1 MIPLN
6 TMVLVGIIEQ
16 HLKKAV
22 LKISTAICTCPSH
35 SLVHP
40 NLYGT
45 IFGSLFQDQVI
56 FFLVT
61 TKNDMLA
68 YHILPSTQSQV

>member
-45 IFGSLFQDQVI
+45 IFSSLFQD
-56 FFLVT
+56 
-61 TKNDMLA
+61 
-68 YHILPSTQSQV
+68 